1 MSGRSAAAASEQRQL
16 FSLNLLALFLP
27 PHPHPPPPPKKKQ
40 GLTTALF
47 PLTVVKTRQMAL
59 PEAPRGVRGALS
71 VGRDVVRA
79 DGVRGL
85 YRGLGTVMVG
95 IIPARGVY
103 LTTLE
108 AVKAATERALERE
121 EAARVKREEKE
132 EEEEAAS
139 RSSRREGSAGA
150 TSSSSGSSSAAW
162 SPSSLL
168 PRLSE
173 PQKAGAANAV
183 GGAVASLVTQFFTVP
198 VDVVSQRL
206 MIMESSGK
214 QGSAGGTSS
223 APSPPASAAA
233 AARPAR
239 PPPPPAR
246 SGLAMARSIVR
257 AEGVLGLY
265 RGFGA
270 SVATFVPSSAVW
282 WSAYGFWQRLIWQNL
297 DRRGEATATAA
308 SPASP
313 TSTSSSPPPLSH
325 SSGEILAVQ
334 TASALAAGCTSAVLT
349 TPLDVV
355 KTRLQVSG
363 SSGSGGGGGSG
374 SGATAPTKAPSAASV
389 VRQLLREDGFRGLFR
404 GLGPR
409 TASVALW
416 GTCMVNAY
424 EALKRAAATKPPS
437 E

>member
-1 MSGRSAAAASEQRQL
+1 M
-16 FSLNLLALFLP
+16 
-27 PHPHPPPPPKKKQ
+27 
-40 GLTTALF
+40 
-47 PLTVVKTRQMAL
+47 VKTRQMAL

-71 VGRDVVRA
+71 VGRDVLRA
-79 DGVRGL
+79 DGVKGL

-108 AVKAATERALERE
+108 AVKAATERVLERK
-121 EAARVKREEKE
+121 EAARVAREVE
-132 EEEEAAS
+132 EEAEEEAAS
-139 RSSRREGSAGA
+139 RSRREGSVGA
-150 TSSSSGSSSAAW
+150 TSSSSSRSPQPFW
-162 SPSSLL
+162 SL

-206 MIMESSGK
+206 MIMETSKEGK
-214 QGSAGGTSS
+214 EGKGGGGGEGGKNATST
-223 APSPPASAAA
+223 ATRPP
-233 AARPAR
+233 R

-246 SGLAMARSIVR
+246 SGIAMARSIIR

-282 WSAYGFWQRLIWQNL
+282 WSAYGFWQRLIWQRL
-297 DRRGEATATAA
+297 DGSSRSGEATAMTT
-308 SPASP
+308 SPIP
-313 TSTSSSPPPLSH
+313 TSSLPSSSPPLYH

-334 TASALAAGCTSAVLT
+334 TASALAAGCCSAVLT

-363 SSGSGGGGGSG
+363 SGSSSSGSG
-374 SGATAPTKAPSAASV
+374 SGSSGRNGVAGATSTAAPSAASV

-424 EALKRAAATKPPS
+424 EALKRAAATKPA

>member
-1 MSGRSAAAASEQRQL
+1 
-16 FSLNLLALFLP
+16 
-27 PHPHPPPPPKKKQ
+27 
-40 GLTTALF
+40 
-47 PLTVVKTRQMAL
+47 MAL

-79 DGVRGL
+79 DGIRGL

-108 AVKAATERALERE
+108 AVKAATERVLERE
-121 EAARVKREEKE
+121 EEDARVRKE
-132 EEEEAAS
+132 EEEEGQGEEEEAALL
-139 RSSRREGSAGA
+139 RSRREGGAGA
-150 TSSSSGSSSAAW
+150 SSSSRSSS
-162 SPSSLL
+162 SSSLSSFI

-206 MIMESSGK
+206 MIMESSK
-214 QGSAGGTSS
+214 EGGGNKN
-223 APSPPASAAA
+223 AASATST
-233 AARPAR
+233 ARRSPR

-246 SGLAMARSIVR
+246 SGLAMARSIIK
-257 AEGVLGLY
+257 AEGVSGLY

-297 DRRGEATATAA
+297 DSGGGGGGRGGGGVAAAATSLA
-308 SPASP
+308 SS
-313 TSTSSSPPPLSH
+313 SSSSSSPVYH

-349 TPLDVV
+349 TPFDVV

-363 SSGSGGGGGSG
+363 SESGSGNGGSG
-374 SGATAPTKAPSAASV
+374 SGASATTKTPSAASV

-409 TASVALW
+409 TVSVALW

-424 EALKRAAATKPPS
+424 EALKRAAATKPRS
-437 E
+437 DE

>member
-1 MSGRSAAAASEQRQL
+1 M
-16 FSLNLLALFLP
+16 
-27 PHPHPPPPPKKKQ
+27 
-40 GLTTALF
+40 
-47 PLTVVKTRQMAL
+47 VKTRQMAL

-108 AVKAATERALERE
+108 AVKAATERVLERE
-121 EAARVKREEKE
+121 EAARVSRE
-132 EEEEAAS
+132 EEEEERAL
-139 RSSRREGSAGA
+139 RSRREGSAGA
-150 TSSSSGSSSAAW
+150 TSSSASSSS
-162 SPSSLL
+162 SPSSPWLML

-206 MIMESSGK
+206 MIMESSG
-214 QGSAGGTSS
+214 GSKEGSGGKGAASSTSTTS
-223 APSPPASAAA
+223 RPP
-233 AARPAR
+233 R

-257 AEGVLGLY
+257 AEGVSGLY

-297 DRRGEATATAA
+297 DGSGSGGGGATTTSAL
-308 SPASP
+308 
-313 TSTSSSPPPLSH
+313 TSTSSSSSSPPPLSPPSPLYH

-363 SSGSGGGGGSG
+363 SATGSSGGGA
-374 SGATAPTKAPSAASV
+374 SGATSSSAAATTKAPSAAAV
-389 VRQLLREDGFRGLFR
+389 VRQLLREDGFSGLFR
-404 GLGPR
+404 GRGPR

-424 EALKRAAATKPPS
+424 EALKRAAATNPPTS